1 MKCEKCGR
9 EIFELDVNF
18 FDWEGADYTRRL
30 PIQDCDPGIIVDVD
44 ANWTGYELSEE
55 EMPDTIECP
64 HCHQF
69 PFNEAE
75 IQVQDLVQVVML
87 KGSGAS
93 DKPEAPLPCPF
104 CGCEYYLEE
113 GSTYYVGDH
122 KPGCWLVDREFLPGL
137 VADSKADIEKWNR
150 RW

>member
-18 FDWEGADYTRRL
+18 FDREGADYMRRL
-30 PIQDCDPGIIVDVD
+30 PFQDCGLGIIVDVD

-93 DKPEAPLPCPF
+93 GKPEAPLPCPF
-104 CGCEYYLEE
+104 CGSPAELTGECDMVWVRCSNEDCWCQMVTRFDEPDEAIEE
-113 GSTYYVGDH
+113 
-122 KPGCWLVDREFLPGL
+122 
-137 VADSKADIEKWNR
+137 WNR
-150 RW
+150 RWQDG